1 VRHFIT
7 TTLLTVIK
15 KRARIISSGQNHCSI
30 LVSMSHNSLAVCGTA
45 IWLLCLCSLA
55 EASIDGGD
63 ETGDGPSVWQ
73 YIVIALALAFVF
85 MTGKLSNAW
94 F

>member
-1 VRHFIT
+1 
-7 TTLLTVIK
+7 
-15 KRARIISSGQNHCSI
+15 
-30 LVSMSHNSLAVCGTA
+30 MSHNSLAVCGTA
-45 IWLLCLCSLA
+45 IWLLCLCSVA

-85 MTGKLSNAW
+85 MTGKIVKCLVLMLGHLYIIDSKV
-94 F
+94 

>member
-1 VRHFIT
+1 V
-7 TTLLTVIK
+7 
-15 KRARIISSGQNHCSI
+15 
-30 LVSMSHNSLAVCGTA
+30 
-45 IWLLCLCSLA
+45 A